1 LTGDTAAAKLLNTEL
16 NPEAL
21 ALRLGTERVDLATLL
36 ADGDVCMPL
45 LPLTPATR
53 GLIDE
58 QTIAR
63 MRRGA
68 LKGNNPVDDAR

>member
-1 LTGDTAAAKLLNTEL
+1 MTGRQGSPKLLNTEL

-36 ADGDVCMPL
+36 AGGDVCMPL

-53 GLIDE
+53 GLINE

-63 MRRGA
+63 MRCGT
-68 LKGNNPVDDAR
+68 LKGDNPVDDAR